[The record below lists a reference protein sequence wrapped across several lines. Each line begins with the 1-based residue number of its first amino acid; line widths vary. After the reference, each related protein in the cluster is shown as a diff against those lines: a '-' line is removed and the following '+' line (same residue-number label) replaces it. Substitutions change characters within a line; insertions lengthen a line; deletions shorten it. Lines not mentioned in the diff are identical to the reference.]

1 MFNLRKCGISR
12 GIQESQIVIDSIEG
26 DCMKAKAL
34 DRYPVPRYP
43 TRPQVEQNPKLTQRS
58 LSSPVRHLLET
69 GISGAM
75 ALLVPLSGCDRNP
88 AGTAAAPSSQQVE
101 GQTPSTTGTPT
112 KPKISCKA
120 LLVAPI
126 FDHGTGRGSTGCVVV
141 SPPVFLS
148 EEEAMTIIKEELSK
162 SGIILAAG
170 KTIFPKVQM
179 HKEIGHCSDGRGT
192 CKPLQMDL
200 QDSTGHIHIEYF
212 SKEDNL
218 FMTEECPPKT
228 VWMMSTVQ
236 SYDPKGMA
244 EQMRTGLQKRAGRG
258 VFGVFYDPLVSRDM
272 LEMAREMYSTNGQG
286 IFRRTQSEFR
296 AEAKEL
302 LRQQVQDFAQWL
314 ADQKVID
321 GKNLGTLK

>member
-1 MFNLRKCGISR
+1 
-12 GIQESQIVIDSIEG
+12 
-26 DCMKAKAL
+26 MKAKAL
-34 DRYPVPRYP
+34 ARYPVPRYP
-43 TRPQVEQNPKLTQRS
+43 TRPQVEQNPTLTRRS

-112 KPKISCKA
+112 KPKVSRKA

-126 FDHGTGRGSTGCVVV
+126 FEHGSGRGATGCMVV

-148 EEEAMTIIKEELSK
+148 EEEALTIIKEELSK
-162 SGIILAAG
+162 AGITMAAG
-170 KTIFPKVQM
+170 TTVFPKVQM
-179 HKEIGHCSDGRGT
+179 HKEIERCSNGNGT

-200 QDSTGHIHIEYF
+200 QDSTGRIHIEFVSYT
-212 SKEDNL
+212 DNL
-218 FMTEECPPKT
+218 IMCQKCPPKT
-228 VWMMSTVQ
+228 VWTWSSAQ
-236 SYDPKGMA
+236 DYDLKGMA
-244 EQMRTGLQKRAGRG
+244 EQMRTGFQQRAGRG

-286 IFRRTQSEFR
+286 IFRRTQAEFR

-302 LRQQVQDFAQWL
+302 LRQQVRDFAQWL
-314 ADQKVID
+314 ADQKGI
-321 GKNLGTLK
+321 